1 MSLFITNIP
10 AFNEQLGPYHTF
22 FLASF
27 MDKINIEHEHFAGFL
42 SFYH

>member
-1 MSLFITNIP
+1 MSLFITNIS
-10 AFNEQLGPYHTF
+10 AFNEQLEPYHTIS
-22 FLASF
+22 ASF